1 MKNQQASI
9 HAKLLNLS
17 RELRLDFVIVSRLYM
32 QEGVLRR
39 ISTSQYSSSFFLKG
53 GLLLYSLTGF
63 TSRPTQDIDFL
74 GLNIPGEEAQLI
86 NILQE
91 ILSYDPND
99 GLTFLTDTITL
110 NSITEGAEYQ
120 GQRIKVICTLGNIRT
135 VLKMDI
141 GFGDIIY
148 PEPIQMDYPTLLKNN
163 NFIIQTYS
171 LESVVAEKFEAMI
184 VLDARNS
191 RMKDFFDIYDILIK
205 NEINETS
212 LREAI
217 ILTMKTRHTIT
228 PDEPAIFN
236 DSFSTDVRNLQLWA
250 SFLNRIKAEPID
262 FGEVLN
268 LIRKKLESI
277 YKEILESD

>member
-1 MKNQQASI
+1 LKNQKASI

-39 ISTSQYSSSFFLKG
+39 ISASQYSSSFFLKG

-74 GLNIPGEEAQLI
+74 GLNIPGEEAKLI
-86 NILQE
+86 KILQE
-91 ILSYDPND
+91 ILSYDPED
-99 GLTFLTDTITL
+99 GLTFLTDSITL

-141 GFGDIIY
+141 GFGDLIY
-148 PEPIQMDYPTLLKNN
+148 PEPIQMDYPTLLKNH

-171 LESVVAEKFEAMI
+171 LESVIAEKFEAMI
-184 VLDARNS
+184 VLDTRNS
-191 RMKDFFDIYDILIK
+191 RMKDFYDIYDILIK
-205 NEINETS
+205 NEINDTS
-212 LREAI
+212 LREAVK
-217 ILTMKTRHTIT
+217 LTMKTRNTVT
-228 PDEPAIFN
+228 PDKPAIFN
-236 DSFSTDVRNLQLWA
+236 DSFSSDTRNLQLWE
-250 SFLNRIKAEPID
+250 SFLKRIKAETID
-262 FGEVLN
+262 FGKVLS

-277 YKEILESD
+277 YKEIL